1 MTAQSSI
8 PGTKR
13 FFISGARVLA
23 SRLAGEAA
31 PVDRDGF
38 ALVDILIDDGRI
50 AEIVPAGCGEFGD
63 APRAALAGGI
73 ALPLFVDAH
82 THLDKAHI
90 WRRAPNPTGDFLSA
104 LAAVARDRAANWT
117 ARDVGQRMEFC
128 LRTAYAHGTAAI
140 RTHIDSVG
148 PQTEISWPVVAEARE
163 RWRGRIE
170 LQATPL
176 FHIDFALDEAHMRT
190 VERMVDA
197 HGSNILGA
205 VTYMV
210 PRLREGLDVL
220 FTLAERKG
228 WDLDFHVDESAD
240 PAARSLGVIAETV
253 IARRFPGR
261 ILAGH
266 CCSLPLQEPD
276 EQKRTIE
283 LVAKAAISVVSLP
296 MCNMFLQD
304 RQSGRTP
311 RWRGVTAVHE
321 LKEAGVNVL
330 IASDNVRDPFY
341 AYGDLDMLEVWR
353 EGVRVLHLDYP
364 FGAWVSAVRTGPAK
378 AMGLDLGAL
387 RPGAPAD
394 LILTRARDFTEL
406 FARPHLDRTVLRHGV
421 PTQPPPDYAEID
433 ALEGL
438 NWDRPTISPASVI

>member
-1 MTAQSSI
+1 
-8 PGTKR
+8 
-13 FFISGARVLA
+13 
-23 SRLAGEAA
+23 
-31 PVDRDGF
+31 
-38 ALVDILIDDGRI
+38 
-50 AEIVPAGCGEFGD
+50 
-63 APRAALAGGI
+63 
-73 ALPLFVDAH
+73 
-82 THLDKAHI
+82 
-90 WRRAPNPTGDFLSA
+90 
-104 LAAVARDRAANWT
+104 
-117 ARDVGQRMEFC
+117 MEFC

-190 VERMVDA
+190 VERMLDA

-210 PRLREGLDVL
+210 PRLREGLDAL

-240 PAARSLGVIAETV
+240 PAARSLGVIAETA

-283 LVAKAAISVVSLP
+283 LVAKAGISVVSLP

-321 LKEAGVNVL
+321 LKEAGRQRPDRQRQCARSVL
-330 IASDNVRDPFY
+330 RLRRSRHAGSLARGRERAPSRLSVRRLGERGAGGRRPRRWGWTS
-341 AYGDLDMLEVWR
+341 A
-353 EGVRVLHLDYP
+353 P
-364 FGAWVSAVRTGPAK
+364 FGP
-378 AMGLDLGAL
+378 
-387 RPGAPAD
+387 
-394 LILTRARDFTEL
+394 
-406 FARPHLDRTVLRHGV
+406 ARPRTL
-421 PTQPPPDYAEID
+421 
-433 ALEGL
+433 
-438 NWDRPTISPASVI
+438 S